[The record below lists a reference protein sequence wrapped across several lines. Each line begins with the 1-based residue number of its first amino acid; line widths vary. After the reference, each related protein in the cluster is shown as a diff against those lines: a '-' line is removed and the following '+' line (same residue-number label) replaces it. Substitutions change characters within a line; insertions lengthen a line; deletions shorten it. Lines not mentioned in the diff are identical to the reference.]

1 MVHLARALPQSQVG
15 SRDLLKVV
23 SSPTV
28 GPHKIE
34 TRFVSV
40 PLSNVRGT
48 CGAMSG
54 ERLQS
59 PDDFISGDEL
69 RIASARHDREASR
82 EFHLKPFDSF
92 AEEDGEFI
100 MGLSGCSH
108 KLQILLMA
116 DIGILVGAYV
126 ITPAS
131 KTCAQP
137 YLLLPRVFDPS
148 RPYSV
153 LDARSI

>member
-1 MVHLARALPQSQVG
+1 MVQLARALPQSQVG

-23 SSPTV
+23 SSPIV
-28 GPHKIE
+28 GPHDIE

-59 PDDFISGDEL
+59 PDDFIIGDEL
-69 RIASARHDREASR
+69 RIASARHDHEASR

-100 MGLSGCSH
+100 MGLSGCSQ

-131 KTCAQP
+131 KICAQP
-137 YLLLPRVFDPS
+137 YLLLPRVFDPAQQ
-148 RPYSV
+148 YCV
-153 LDARSI
+153 LNVRDF

>member
-1 MVHLARALPQSQVG
+1 MVQLARALPQSQVA
-15 SRDLLKVV
+15 SLNLLKVV

-28 GPHKIE
+28 GPQKIE

-59 PDDFISGDEL
+59 PDDFISGDEI
-69 RIASARHDREASR
+69 RIASACHDHEASR
-82 EFHLKPFDSF
+82 EFLLKPFDSF

-100 MGLSGCSH
+100 MSLSGCSQ
-108 KLQILLMA
+108 KIQILLMA

-126 ITPAS
+126 ITPDGE
-131 KTCAQP
+131 TCDHP

-148 RPYSV
+148 RLYSV
-153 LDARSI
+153 LDTRSI